1 MKITIPISVLLVL
14 LLAACGGDKP
24 DQINKLKD
32 EVMGLHDEVMPK
44 MGDLRKAS
52 KSLIMKAETLD
63 STSATELKVI
73 AEDIEAANEFMMEWM
88 RQYEPDMEGTEEE
101 LLEYYKSQRAGIQ
114 EVKERMLNA
123 LEQGQKALSE

>member
-1 MKITIPISVLLVL
+1 MKRSIHFSAILFIFLV
-14 LLAACGGDKP
+14 ACGDKP
-24 DQINKLKD
+24 NEIKDLKD
-32 EVMGLHDEVMPK
+32 EVMAVHDEVMPK

-52 KSLIMKAETLD
+52 KSLLMKAETMD
-63 STSATELKVI
+63 SSAASELRVM

-101 LLEYYKSQRAGIQ
+101 LLKYYTDQQKGIQ

-123 LEQGQKALSE
+123 LEKGQKALSE

>member
-1 MKITIPISVLLVL
+1 MKLTIPFSVLIIFL
-14 LLAACGGDKP
+14 LSACGGNKQN
-24 DQINKLKD
+24 QIKDLKD
-32 EVMGLHDEVMPK
+32 EVMGVHDEVMPK

-52 KSLIMKAETLD
+52 KSLMMKAETMD
-63 STSATELKVI
+63 STAAMELRVI

-114 EVKERMLNA
+114 EVKVRMLNA